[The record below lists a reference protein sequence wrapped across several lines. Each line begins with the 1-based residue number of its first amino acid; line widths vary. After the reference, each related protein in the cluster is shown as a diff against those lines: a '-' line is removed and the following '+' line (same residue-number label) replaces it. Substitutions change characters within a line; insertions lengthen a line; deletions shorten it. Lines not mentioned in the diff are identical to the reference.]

1 VRLRSL
7 SRPYNQ
13 HANMFANARDA
24 FLRLF
29 RRQLLDDLT
38 AAIDARSPEP
48 TPDPA
53 VVTLVSIV
61 FTTAPKTFE
70 GSAIFVTGT
79 VLPPIAQTPASSKA
93 TATGQSSSISTSSS
107 PLPTTMA
114 TSPSPIQLAVTP
126 TATATA
132 APASSG
138 MSGGAKAGLAFGII
152 LLLGLVGAFVLFM
165 YKKRKDQNDDHQ
177 RLDDEKTFF
186 GGGRNPDA
194 LPAHAAPA
202 NGGVATFDSEMQ
214 SIPPRDP
221 APQLS
226 LRAVSQFEPA
236 MASQYAPRVSAL
248 PPHAEA
254 AAIAAATTAAVAS
267 ATAAAASARTQQPA
281 TTAQTA
287 NNPENPFGNHAEQ
300 LGLSPPQEV
309 PLPESP
315 VGGAKAV
322 EAADFPLPDTTPG
335 TPRPAAGA
343 AAAGAA
349 AIAAAT
355 AAAASNKPQGSST
368 PTGGASENVH
378 RVQLDFKPSM
388 EDELEIK
395 SGETVRLVHEYDDG
409 WVSKPTSMS
418 STLTSPRLS
427 A

>member
-1 VRLRSL
+1 
-7 SRPYNQ
+7 
-13 HANMFANARDA
+13 MFANARDA

-29 RRQLLDDLT
+29 RRQVLDDLT
-38 AAIDARSPEP
+38 AAIDARS
-48 TPDPA
+48 PDPA

-70 GSAIFVTGT
+70 GSAIFITGT
-79 VLPPIAQTPASSKA
+79 VLDPIAQTPASLMA
-93 TATGQSSSISTSSS
+93 TATDKSMSLSSISTSSS

-114 TSPSPIQLAVTP
+114 TSPSPNQLAVTP

-236 MASQYAPRVSAL
+236 IQSAPRVSAL

-281 TTAQTA
+281 NAAQTA

-315 VGGAKAV
+315 ADGAKAV

-368 PTGGASENVH
+368 PTGGAPENVH

-418 STLTSPRLS
+418 STLTLPRLS

>member
-1 VRLRSL
+1 
-7 SRPYNQ
+7 
-13 HANMFANARDA
+13 MFANARDA

-29 RRQLLDDLT
+29 KKRQLLDDLT

-48 TPDPA
+48 A
-53 VVTLVSIV
+53 IVTLVSIV
-61 FTTAPKTFE
+61 FTTAPKTFA
-70 GSAIFVTGT
+70 GSAVFVTGT
-79 VLPPIAQTPASSKA
+79 VLPPIAQTPSLSKGGSSS
-93 TATGQSSSISTSSS
+93 ATGSPRSSSVSSS
-107 PLPTTMA
+107 SMPPPTTMA
-114 TSPSPIQLAVTP
+114 TSPSANVLAVTSTP

-132 APASSG
+132 APASSSG

-186 GGGRNPDA
+186 AGGRNPDA
-194 LPAHAAPA
+194 LPSHTAPGS
-202 NGGVATFDSEMQ
+202 NGVASYDSEMQ
-214 SIPPRDP
+214 SIAPRDP
-221 APQLS
+221 APQIS

-236 MASQYAPRVSAL
+236 MANSSAPRVSAL

-300 LGLSPPQEV
+300 LGTSPPQEV

-315 VGGAKAV
+315 VDGAKAV

-335 TPRPAAGA
+335 TPKPAAGA

-388 EDELEIK
+388 EDELELK
-395 SGETVRLVHEYDDG
+395 TGETVRMLHEYDDG
-409 WVSKPTSMS
+409 WVSTQS
-418 STLTSPRLS
+418 RQRQR
-427 A
+427 

>member
-1 VRLRSL
+1 
-7 SRPYNQ
+7 
-13 HANMFANARDA
+13 
-24 FLRLF
+24 
-29 RRQLLDDLT
+29 
-38 AAIDARSPEP
+38 
-48 TPDPA
+48 
-53 VVTLVSIV
+53 
-61 FTTAPKTFE
+61 
-70 GSAIFVTGT
+70 
-79 VLPPIAQTPASSKA
+79 
-93 TATGQSSSISTSSS
+93 
-107 PLPTTMA
+107 
-114 TSPSPIQLAVTP
+114 
-126 TATATA
+126 
-132 APASSG
+132 

-165 YKKRKDQNDDHQ
+165 YKKRKDQNDEHQ

-186 GGGRNPDA
+186 AGGRNPDA

-202 NGGVATFDSEMQ
+202 HGGDSEMQ

-236 MASQYAPRVSAL
+236 TASQSAPSASAL

-281 TTAQTA
+281 TPA

-300 LGLSPPQEV
+300 LGSSPPQEV

-315 VGGAKAV
+315 VDGAKAV

-335 TPRPAAGA
+335 TPKPGT

-368 PTGGASENVH
+368 PTGGTPENVH

-395 SGETVRLVHEYDDG
+395 TGETVRLLHEYDDG
-409 WVSKPTSMS
+409 WVSNQS
-418 STLTSPRLS
+418 LS
-427 A
+427 NAQC

>member
-1 VRLRSL
+1 
-7 SRPYNQ
+7 
-13 HANMFANARDA
+13 MFANARDA

-29 RRQLLDDLT
+29 RRQLLNDLT
-38 AAIDARSPEP
+38 AAIDARSAKSAPQPVPEP
-48 TPDPA
+48 A
-53 VVTLVSIV
+53 IVTLVSIV

-79 VLPPIAQTPASSKA
+79 VLDPIAQTPASLMA
-93 TATGQSSSISTSSS
+93 TATDKSMSLSSISTSSS

-114 TSPSPIQLAVTP
+114 TSPSPNQLAVTS

-132 APASSG
+132 APASASG

-186 GGGRNPDA
+186 AGGRHPDA

-202 NGGVATFDSEMQ
+202 HGGVATFDSEMQ

-236 MASQYAPRVSAL
+236 IQSAPRVSAL

-315 VGGAKAV
+315 LDSAKAV

-368 PTGGASENVH
+368 PTGGAPENVH

-395 SGETVRLVHEYDDG
+395 TGETVRLVHEYDDG
-409 WVSKPTSMS
+409 WVSKPSTMS
-418 STLTSPRLS
+418 STLTLPRLS

>member
-1 VRLRSL
+1 
-7 SRPYNQ
+7 
-13 HANMFANARDA
+13 MFANARDA

-29 RRQLLDDLT
+29 RRDMISDLT

-48 TPDPA
+48 A
-53 VVTLVSIV
+53 IVTLVSIV
-61 FTTAPKTFE
+61 FTTAPKTFA
-70 GSAIFVTGT
+70 GSAVFVTGT
-79 VLPPIAQTPASSKA
+79 VLPPIAQTPTGKVS
-93 TATGQSSSISTSSS
+93 ATGSSRMSSQTSSPSSSSS

-114 TSPSPIQLAVTP
+114 TSPTVNQLAVTSAAN

-132 APASSG
+132 APASSGG

-152 LLLGLVGAFVLFM
+152 LLLGLLGAFVLFL

-186 GGGRNPDA
+186 AGGRNPDA
-194 LPAHAAPA
+194 LPGHSAPS
-202 NGGVATFDSEMQ
+202 NGVATFDSEMQ

-221 APQLS
+221 APHLS

-236 MASQYAPRVSAL
+236 VAPQSAARVSAL

-254 AAIAAATTAAVAS
+254 AAISAATTAAVAS

-281 TTAQTA
+281 NAAQTA

-300 LGLSPPQEV
+300 LGSSPPQEV

-315 VGGAKAV
+315 VDGAKAV

-335 TPRPAAGA
+335 TPKPSSKADA

-368 PTGGASENVH
+368 PTGGPGENVH
-378 RVQLDFKPSM
+378 RVQLDFAPSM
-388 EDELEIK
+388 EDELAIK
-395 SGETVRLVHEYDDG
+395 AGETVRVLHEYDDG
-409 WVSKPTSMS
+409 WVS
-418 STLTSPRLS
+418 
-427 A
+427 